1 MWVTLRTSLLSTRRN
16 LIDLLSLIVSSLC
29 CLTKFVF
36 TKLCAGALV
45 FVKSESLTISVRVYI
60 WATKFNCL
68 SFVKELFDSWSIE
81 DKCIVTSETSLF
93 KFSLFSF
100 ASSNFWIRLRNWD
113 FASLWLRLSSKT
125 KRFSIARST
134 SLSSRNRW
142 RLIVKTQLRCLLLL
156 RRRSRSSKRRF
167 WEFVRSLFV
176 WLKTCSCKMHWFVLI
191 YDLTCRIYSK
201 D

>member
-1 MWVTLRTSLLSTRRN
+1 MWMTLRTSLSSTKRN
-16 LIDLLSLIVSSLC
+16 LIDLLSLIVSNLC

-36 TKLCAGALV
+36 TKLCANALV

-60 WATKFNCL
+60 WATKFNCF
-68 SFVKELFDSWSIE
+68 SFVKESFDSWSIE
-81 DKCIVTSETSLF
+81 NKCIVTNETSWF

-100 ASSNFWIRLRNWD
+100 ASSRFWIRLRNWD
-113 FASLWLRLSSKT
+113 FTSFWLRLSSKT

-134 SLSSRNRW
+134 FLSSRNRW

-156 RRRSRSSKRRF
+156 RRRSRSSERRS
-167 WEFVRSLFV
+167 WEFVRSLLV
-176 WLKTCSCKMHWFVLI
+176 WSKTCSCKMHWFVLI
-191 YDLTCRIYSK
+191 YDQTCRIYSK

>member
-1 MWVTLRTSLLSTRRN
+1 MWMTLKMSLSSTRRN
-16 LIDLLSLIVSSLC
+16 LIDFLSLIVNSLC

-36 TKLCAGALV
+36 TKLCANALV
-45 FVKSESLTISVRVYI
+45 FVKSESLMILVRVYI
-60 WATKFNCL
+60 WATKFNYL
-68 SFVKELFDSWSIE
+68 SFVKKSFDSWSIK
-81 DKCIVTSETSLF
+81 DRCIVTSEMSWF

-100 ASSNFWIRLRNWD
+100 ASSSFWIRLRNWD
-113 FASLWLRLSSKT
+113 SASLWLRLSSRIR
-125 KRFSIARST
+125 RFSTVRST
-134 SLSSRNRW
+134 SRSSRNRW
-142 RLIVKTQLRCLLLL
+142 RLTMKTQLRCLLLL